1 MVIALRIKGIEE
13 SPMGA
18 VLSYIQLIANLSALI
33 LIGGIYAAYV
43 KNLRSSVDLK
53 NTELDSLRTN
63 LQLWRD
69 KAEQLEKRTPEYL
82 ERLLSERIKIREEEL
97 ARLKNDSEQHQQ
109 EIRERN
115 SELEGLRYEL
125 QKAKD
130 VGRNVIVYDGDTDT
144 DSDRVLK
151 SSELEL
157 VKMGE
162 VFVDA
167 ACLMICDPSY
177 IGKVWRDYDWG
188 SYPRVPPRYIDTTD
202 GEIYEVGREITD
214 LDKPL
219 TVDPRM
225 TDIDM
230 TVPVCELIRTGRLN
244 KLTEPSVPPP
254 HQMSTQGAIH
264 ASAQPYRYGS
274 LAFLNGE
281 EGAGICFATAYGD
294 GTYPVYGEKFKDR
307 IVRVYVDL
315 L

>member
-1 MVIALRIKGIEE
+1 MD
-13 SPMGA
+13 A

-33 LIGGIYAAYV
+33 LIGWIYAAYV

-63 LQLWRD
+63 LQLWKD
-69 KAEQLEKRTPEYL
+69 KAEQLEKKTPEYL

-97 ARLKNDSEQHQQ
+97 TRLKNDKEQHQQ
-109 EIRERN
+109 EIRDRN
-115 SELEGLRYEL
+115 SELDGLKYEL

-130 VGRNVIVYDGDTDT
+130 VGRNIIVYDGDTD
-144 DSDRVLK
+144 SERVLT

-177 IGKVWRDYDWG
+177 IGKVWRDYDWD
-188 SYPRVPPRYIDTTD
+188 SYPRIPPRYMDTAD

-219 TVDPRM
+219 TVNPRM
-225 TDIDM
+225 SNIDM
-230 TVPVCELIRTGRLN
+230 TVPVSELIRTGRLN
-244 KLTEPSVPPP
+244 KLPEP
-254 HQMSTQGAIH
+254 QGAPAARDVYTRSHTRLGPSIQVRF
-264 ASAQPYRYGS
+264 AR
-274 LAFLNGE
+274 FLE
-281 EGAGICFATAYGD
+281 
-294 GTYPVYGEKFKDR
+294 R
-307 IVRVYVDL
+307 
-315 L
+315 